1 MMIIIAATIFALS
14 LTGLF
19 LVKSRQE
26 DPAQLRIPRR
36 QVPTLGVQII
46 CGDCSGDNVIAQK
59 TYLDS
64 NGNCHACGGHS
75 YILASTLAM
84 QVLQLR
90 AQRAAE
96 QTAAATSRRVI
107 PFDAAARAARSEKI
121 AV

>member
-96 QTAAATSRRVI
+96 QTATASRRVI
-107 PFDAAARAARSEKI
+107 PFDA
-121 AV
+121 